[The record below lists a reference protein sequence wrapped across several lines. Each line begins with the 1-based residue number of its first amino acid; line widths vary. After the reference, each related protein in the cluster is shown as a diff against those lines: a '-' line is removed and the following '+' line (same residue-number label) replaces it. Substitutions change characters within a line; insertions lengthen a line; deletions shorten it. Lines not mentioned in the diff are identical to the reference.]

1 VPSILKHLQQQQQQ
15 QQGLGEH
22 TDNASG
28 WLHDMPAAAAAAEPA
43 AEAAAESSEQRQRQG
58 AASSNML
65 YTLARCE
72 PQLM

>member
-1 VPSILKHLQQQQQQ
+1 VPSILKHLQQQQQ

-43 AEAAAESSEQRQRQG
+43 AESSEQRQRQG